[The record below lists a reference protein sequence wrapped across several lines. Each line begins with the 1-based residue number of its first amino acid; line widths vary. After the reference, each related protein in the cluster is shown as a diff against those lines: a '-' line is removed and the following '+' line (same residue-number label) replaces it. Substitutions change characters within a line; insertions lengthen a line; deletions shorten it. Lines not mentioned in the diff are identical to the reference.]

1 MKTLQA
7 IRKPLLKKEMHWFG
21 YLGFPLSLISK
32 FNRWVCVSEVLLSK
46 CTSYINNSN
55 TNNFFCFYFCYS
67 FLFYLFLVLIFFKW
81 FLEICFILETENV
94 SVSKLPVINVS
105 YSWFFSFASDS
116 LKNFTEL
123 TFTVFWFCIK
133 QLNKAE
139 VQEVENIIIKKR
151 ISICPLQMQYFLHP
165 YIHIFWLDL
174 LDIVMTV
181 W

>member
-1 MKTLQA
+1 M
-7 IRKPLLKKEMHWFG
+7 
-21 YLGFPLSLISK
+21 
-32 FNRWVCVSEVLLSK
+32 LLSK
-46 CTSYINNSN
+46 CASYINDSN
-55 TNNFFCFYFCYS
+55 TNNFFL
-67 FLFYLFLVLIFFKW
+67 FLFLLFFFVLLISCFDFFKW
-81 FLEICFILETENV
+81 FLEICFILETV

-116 LKNFTEL
+116 LKNFAEL
-123 TFTVFWFCIK
+123 MLTVFWFCIK